1 MTNCWFFTPE
11 NENMEIINID
21 PTIENL
27 YPLLGC
33 NEDTLLEKSFEI
45 RNGNEGKIYV
55 IAFNDSATEFN
66 SCATNYFSKLKIHLY
81 SREQISSYI
90 LKNKICRGNFVIYIE
105 KVDRTIQICD
115 TEDDEEVDDEEV
127 DKFMEKLDGSGSER
141 LEEESH
147 EPPQFIDMDLSKEGF
162 INEFNNHEIYDLI
175 F

>member
-1 MTNCWFFTPE
+1 MTNCWFFTPK

-33 NEDTLLEKSFEI
+33 NEDTILVKTFEI

-55 IAFNDSATEFN
+55 IAYNDSATEFN
-66 SCATNYFSKLKIHLY
+66 SCATNYFSNLKIHLY
-81 SREQISSYI
+81 SHEQISSYI
-90 LKNKICRGNFVIYIE
+90 LENKICRGNFVIYIE
-105 KVDRTIQICD
+105 KVDRTIHEDHCICKICNTD
-115 TEDDEEVDDEEV
+115 
-127 DKFMEKLDGSGSER
+127 
-141 LEEESH
+141 
-147 EPPQFIDMDLSKEGF
+147 EPPQFIDMDLSKEEF

>member
-33 NEDTLLEKSFEI
+33 NEDTILVKSFEI

-55 IAFNDSATEFN
+55 IAFNDNATDFN
-66 SCATNYFSKLKIHLY
+66 SCATNYFSNLKMHLY
-81 SREQISSYI
+81 SRKQISSYI

-105 KVDRTIQICD
+105 KVDRTIQICE
-115 TEDDEEVDDEEV
+115 TEGEEDEEET
-127 DKFMEKLDGSGSER
+127 
-141 LEEESH
+141 H
-147 EPPQFIDMDLSKEGF
+147 EPQFIDMDLSKEEF
-162 INEFNNHEIYDLI
+162 INVFNNHEIYDLI